1 MDLFEKIESS
11 RNEEKAVAM
20 SAYMKNLFPFIGLQA
35 PERRGKCKEY
45 FKEMSKRT
53 DVDWDFVWQCFSK
66 SEREFQ
72 IIAIDYLAVMKR
84 KIKES
89 DLDQLEALITTKSWW
104 DSVDSLSGIIGNLAL
119 KYPNFKSKIED
130 WGFHSEN
137 IWLIRTAIIFQLKYK
152 EKTDTEFLSAVI
164 QRNSGTKEFFINK
177 AIGWA
182 LRQYSKTDP
191 QWVKQFLYDNELSPL
206 SVREASKYL

>member
-35 PERRGKCKEY
+35 PERRSICKEY
-45 FKEMSKRT
+45 FKEMGKRT

-72 IIAIDYLAVMKR
+72 IIAIDYLAIMKR

-89 DLDQLEALITTKSWW
+89 DLDQLETLITTKSWW
-104 DSVDSLSGIIGNLAL
+104 DTVDSLSGIVGDLAL

-182 LRQYSKTDP
+182 LRQYSKTDS